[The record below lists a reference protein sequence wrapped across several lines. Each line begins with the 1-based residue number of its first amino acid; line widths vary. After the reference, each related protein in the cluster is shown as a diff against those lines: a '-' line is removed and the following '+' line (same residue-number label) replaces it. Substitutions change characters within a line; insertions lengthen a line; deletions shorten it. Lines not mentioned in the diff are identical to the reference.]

1 MSTLYTK
8 GREGERRSILRE
20 KEISS
25 QKGETWPFKPPCI
38 PRVFGSCRRVK
49 VSKHRVARAQE
60 GERRAQ
66 GRGWIG
72 ERKKRTEVSGCS
84 LCAVYVSHRTP
95 AWVLGS
101 IPRDACGDPR
111 MRRGGQR
118 ERERERERE
127 RRPRERLSKLK
138 RALDIAIPVNYERDI
153 IFSGVR
159 GRGSSS
165 ATSPLRSRGLPRAFP
180 HGCTLA
186 IFRFTLALRDRNKK
200 KRGTNLVNEHV

>member
-111 MRRGGQR
+111 MRRGGHGHGTPRANSAHVRERGERASEPER

-127 RRPRERLSKLK
+127 KAAREIVEIETSSRYRHSRQL
-138 RALDIAIPVNYERDI
+138 RARYYL
-153 IFSGVR
+153 
-159 GRGSSS
+159 
-165 ATSPLRSRGLPRAFP
+165 
-180 HGCTLA
+180 
-186 IFRFTLALRDRNKK
+186 
-200 KRGTNLVNEHV
+200 